1 MMLKNYD
8 ESVEININ
16 PDCSYLPDHPF
27 RMLVIDGSRSSK
39 TNMLLNLIKY
49 LLPDVD
55 KIYIYIYVKD
65 PFEWKYPLIIIGR
78 ETVRTKQLK
87 YSKTLI
93 DYSQVIDDVYK
104 VRRL

>member
-27 RMLVIDGSRSSK
+27 RMLVIDSSRSSK

-49 LLPDVD
+49 LRPDVD
-55 KIYIYIYVKD
+55 KIYIYIYICQRSIRMKV
-65 PFEWKYPLIIIGR
+65 
-78 ETVRTKQLK
+78 
-87 YSKTLI
+87 SI
-93 DYSQVIDDVYK
+93 DYHRKRNSTD
-104 VRRL
+104 

>member
-49 LLPDVD
+49 LRPDVD
-55 KIYIYIYVKD
+55 KIYIYIYMSKIHSN
-65 PFEWKYPLIIIGR
+65 ESIHCLSS
-78 ETVRTKQLK
+78 EEKQYGLNN
-87 YSKTLI
+87 
-93 DYSQVIDDVYK
+93 
-104 VRRL
+104 